1 MIAETLAGIALFKAS
16 VEGIKSV
23 IGTAN
28 DVSSFAKHI
37 DGMFT
42 AQTQVNKD
50 RYKRGGIKNLK
61 DQFNIGSVAEEM
73 IDAKLVEEQ
82 MREIATMIDFR
93 FGFGTW
99 TSILTERAKRIQE
112 MRAEQKQIALEK
124 KQKQDEIIEVVMVIG
139 AVILVGVVLIGG
151 VTIWLKLS

>member
-28 DVSSFAKHI
+28 DV
-37 DGMFT
+37 
-42 AQTQVNKD
+42 
-50 RYKRGGIKNLK
+50 
-61 DQFNIGSVAEEM
+61 
-73 IDAKLVEEQ
+73 
-82 MREIATMIDFR
+82 
-93 FGFGTW
+93 
-99 TSILTERAKRIQE
+99 KRIQE

-139 AVILVGVVLIGG
+139 AVILVGAVLIGG

>member
-1 MIAETLAGIALFKAS
+1 MIAETMAGIALFKAS

-37 DGMFT
+37 DNMFT
-42 AQTQVNKD
+42 AQSQVNKD
-50 RYKRGGIKNLK
+50 RFKQGGIKNIK
-61 DQFNIGSVAEEM
+61 DQFNISSVAEEM

-82 MREIATMIDFR
+82 MREIATMIDYR

-99 TSILTERAKRIQE
+99 ASIVAERAKRIQE
-112 MRAEQKQIALEK
+112 MRAEQKQIAWEK
-124 KQKQDEIIEVVMVIG
+124 KQKQDALMEVLMVIGCVILG
-139 AVILVGVVLIGG
+139 AVILIGG
-151 VTIWLKLS
+151 LILWLKS